1 MKKETYSLL
10 EHYMLS
16 CVGDGIHAADHV
28 YRVLFA
34 ALDIASAEPGAD
46 LDVLTA
52 ACLLHDVGRPE
63 EAADPALC
71 HAQVGAEKAFRFLLD
86 SGFSR
91 DFAQKVRR
99 CVAAHRFRSDTPPES
114 LEAKILFDADKLD
127 VTGAI
132 GIARTLAYGGR
143 YDEPLCTFLP
153 DGSVCDGSGGAPA
166 SFLREYRFKLQG
178 LYDHFYTARGAQLAR
193 GRRAAARDF
202 YERILEELRAAWD
215 GRRYLED
222 LLQTNEKGDP
232 TNDH

>member
-10 EHYMLS
+10 ENYMLS
-16 CVGDGIHAADHV
+16 CVGDSIHAADHI

-34 ALDIASAEPGAD
+34 ALDIASTEPGAD
-46 LDVLTA
+46 TDLLIA

-63 EAADPALC
+63 EAADPSLC
-71 HAQVGAEKAFRFLLD
+71 HARVGAEKAFCFLLD
-86 SGFSR
+86 SDFPE
-91 DFAQKVRR
+91 DFAQKVRH

-143 YDEPLCTFLP
+143 YGEPLYTLLP

-166 SFLREYRFKLQG
+166 SFLHEYRFKLEH
-178 LYDHFYTARGAQLAR
+178 LYENFFTPRGAQLAR
-193 GRRAAARDF
+193 QRQDAARAFYENILGELRTACGGRR
-202 YERILEELRAAWD
+202 L
-215 GRRYLED
+215 LED
-222 LLQTNEKGDP
+222 LLQTNERV
-232 TNDH
+232 N